1 MPWAR
6 NVSFFKKREGR
17 PVEKKENSVL
27 SATNEH
33 EECSQDGDRGHDD
46 QGDTE
51 QPITGLRGCG
61 EGRLR
66 GRPDARI
73 RDHRGRG
80 LYLVENDH
88 SEGQYDSRDHKP
100 DDRGDV
106 GALCVDHAL
115 VLGILAQ
122 GPLACLSPGLDR

>member
-33 EECSQDGDRGHDD
+33 EECSQDGDRGHHD
-46 QGDTE
+46 QGDAE
-51 QPITGLRGCG
+51 QPVSALCG
-61 EGRLR
+61 GGQLGLR
-66 GRPDARI
+66 GRPYGGI
-73 RDHRGRG
+73 RDRRGRC

-88 SEGQYDSRDHKP
+88 AQGQHDSRDHKP